1 MLNLNWIYTMS
12 NKCMFFAG
20 GEDFIR
26 DLFLQSSPGTPLANF
41 GPIFAFDTL
50 FDRSRTLFCFIS
62 LQFWIVPKVERS
74 QHQCPSRRQKRVLVK
89 KGRRNSRRDNNLNRI
104 HPDTSSVPGCALI
117 RPDISRYAQMCPDTS
132 RYAQI

>member
-1 MLNLNWIYTMS
+1 MHA
-12 NKCMFFAG
+12 FFAG
-20 GEDFIR
+20 VEDFIR

-89 KGRRNSRRDNNLNRI
+89 KGRRNSRK
-104 HPDTSSVPGCALI
+104 G
-117 RPDISRYAQMCPDTS
+117 
-132 RYAQI
+132 